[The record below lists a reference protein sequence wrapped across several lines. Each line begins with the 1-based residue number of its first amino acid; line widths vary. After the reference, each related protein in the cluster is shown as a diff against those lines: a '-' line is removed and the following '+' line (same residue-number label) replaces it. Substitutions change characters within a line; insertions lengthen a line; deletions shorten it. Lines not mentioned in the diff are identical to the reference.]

1 MQNPKGG
8 YRYVSVNY
16 QNKVTR
22 ALRNFEER
30 IFVMKK
36 YITYAAL
43 LLTSGAL
50 LSTTYVVNA
59 ETTTSTTKVAT
70 SQTTSQY
77 TSEKEAI
84 DQLVKEGKIKVEDAE
99 QVKLVGFSPREL
111 TQVEGNQEKIAFNQ
125 NRDPKGTWMQ
135 TDGRWWFKYGSG
147 GYAKNWEQ
155 LDGKWYYFDNQG
167 WMKSNEWINPD
178 GKWYYLS
185 NDGSMLTDYN
195 RVNGKPYFFRSD
207 GVLVENKG
215 QAIAEYAETFVDKIP
230 YVWGG
235 ADLNS
240 GVDCSGFTM
249 AIHARF
255 DIAIPRG
262 TEGQA
267 TGGKFVY
274 SGSQLPGDLILYN
287 TEQGSNQHVGIYVG
301 GGKVVHAPFEGRKVS
316 YMDANYLS
324 YSVSRRY
331 WE

>member
-1 MQNPKGG
+1 
-8 YRYVSVNY
+8 
-16 QNKVTR
+16 
-22 ALRNFEER
+22 
-30 IFVMKK
+30 MKK

-50 LSTTYVVNA
+50 LSTTYVVSA
-59 ETTTSTTKVAT
+59 ETTTSTTKVTT

-155 LDGKWYYFDNQG
+155 LD
-167 WMKSNEWINPD
+167 
-178 GKWYYLS
+178 
-185 NDGSMLTDYN
+185 
-195 RVNGKPYFFRSD
+195 GKPYFFRSD

>member
-1 MQNPKGG
+1 
-8 YRYVSVNY
+8 
-16 QNKVTR
+16 
-22 ALRNFEER
+22 
-30 IFVMKK
+30 MKK
-36 YITYAAL
+36 YITYAAV

-59 ETTTSTTKVAT
+59 ETTTSTTKVTT

-111 TQVEGNQEKIAFNQ
+111 TQVEGKQEKIAFNQ

-230 YVWGG
+230 YIWGG
-235 ADLNS
+235 ADLNK

-255 DIAIPRG
+255 DIDIPRG
-262 TEGQA
+262 TEEQA

-316 YMDANYLS
+316 YMDAYYLS

>member
-1 MQNPKGG
+1 
-8 YRYVSVNY
+8 
-16 QNKVTR
+16 
-22 ALRNFEER
+22 
-30 IFVMKK
+30 MKK
-36 YITYAAL
+36 YITYAAV

-59 ETTTSTTKVAT
+59 ETTTSTTKVTT

-111 TQVEGNQEKIAFNQ
+111 TQVEGKQEKIAFNQ

-195 RVNGKPYFFRSD
+195 RVNGKPYFFRSN

-230 YVWGG
+230 YVWGW
-235 ADLNS
+235 ADLNK

-255 DIAIPRG
+255 DIDIPRG
-262 TEGQA
+262 TEEQA
-267 TGGKFVY
+267 TRGKFVY

-287 TEQGSNQHVGIYVG
+287 TDEGPNQHVGIYVG

-316 YMDANYLS
+316 YMDAYYLS

>member
-1 MQNPKGG
+1 
-8 YRYVSVNY
+8 
-16 QNKVTR
+16 
-22 ALRNFEER
+22 
-30 IFVMKK
+30 MKK

-59 ETTTSTTKVAT
+59 ETTTSTTKVTT

-84 DQLVKEGKIKVEDAE
+84 DQLVKEGKIKVEDAD

-111 TQVEGNQEKIAFNQ
+111 TKVESDQEKIAFNQ
-125 NRDPKGTWMQ
+125 NRDDKGTWML
-135 TDGRWWFKYGSG
+135 TDGRWWFKYTSG
-147 GYAKNWEQ
+147 GYAKHWEY
-155 LDGKWYYFDNQG
+155 LDKKWYYFDDQG

-178 GKWYYLS
+178 GNWYYLS
-185 NDGSMLTDYN
+185 NDGSILTDYN
-195 RVNGKPYFFRSD
+195 RVNGKPYFFRSN
-207 GVLVENKG
+207 GVCVENKG
-215 QAIAEYAETFVDKIP
+215 QAIAEYAETFVGKLP
-230 YVWGG
+230 YKPKKATLDESIG
-235 ADLNS
+235 A
-240 GVDCSGFTM
+240 DCSGFTQ
-249 AIHARF
+249 AIHASF
-255 DIAIPRG
+255 DIDIPRG
-262 TEGQA
+262 TEEQA

-287 TEQGSNQHVGIYVG
+287 TDEGPNQHVGIYVG

-316 YMDANYLS
+316 YMDAYYLS